1 MLELIKSVL
10 FLSKHC
16 SLGLK
21 LQPFYFSCNTS
32 DSYPLEILV
41 TSLLN
46 TIPVCSLSLLPPLLK
61 NLNLHEGQ
69 IIHVVTPY
77 LQVIADIYK
86 VRKKT
91 K

>member
-46 TIPVCSLSLLPPLLK
+46 TIPVCSLSLLPPPFEK
-61 NLNLHEGQ
+61 FKS
-69 IIHVVTPY
+69 TRR
-77 LQVIADIYK
+77 ADN
-86 VRKKT
+86 T
-91 K
+91 CCNSLSPSNC